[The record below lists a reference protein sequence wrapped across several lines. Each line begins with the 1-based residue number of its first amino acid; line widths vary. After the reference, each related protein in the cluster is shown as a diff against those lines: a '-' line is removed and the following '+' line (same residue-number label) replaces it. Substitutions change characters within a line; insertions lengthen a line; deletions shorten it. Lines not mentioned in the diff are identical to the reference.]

1 MPALRSLAFNLLFMP
16 WTAVV
21 VLFGM
26 PLLLFGRAGVY
37 VAARIWARGAFWL
50 LAHLIGLRHRVLG
63 RERLPP
69 EPVIAAMKH
78 QSSWDTLAGV
88 LLFHRPAFVLKREL
102 TWIPFFGW
110 YLLRAGM
117 IPLDRRAG
125 GAALR
130 RLLRE
135 GRRAAEA
142 GQTILIYPEGTR
154 TSPGTSRPYHP
165 GVAGL
170 YEQLGLQV
178 VPIALNSGL
187 FWQRRSFLKR
197 PGTITMEILEPIPP
211 GLDRRA
217 FLKELE
223 LRLEGAS
230 KRLAEAPGNP

>member
-1 MPALRSLAFNLLFMP
+1 MPALRSLAFNLLFLP

-21 VLFGM
+21 VLLGLPF
-26 PLLLFGRAGVY
+26 LLFGRVGVY
-37 VAARIWARGAFWL
+37 VLARFWARGALWL
-50 LAHLIGLRHRVLG
+50 LAHLTGLRHRELG
-63 RERLPP
+63 RERLPA

-78 QSSWDTLAGV
+78 QSTWDILAGV
-88 LLFHRPAFVLKREL
+88 LMFRAPAFVLKREL
-102 TWIPFFGW
+102 TWIPVFGW

-117 IPLDRRAG
+117 IPLDRRGG

-135 GRRAAEA
+135 AKRAAAA

-154 TSPGTSRPYHP
+154 TLPGTSHAYHP

-170 YEQLGLQV
+170 YEQLGLPV

-187 FWQRRSFLKR
+187 FWPRRSFRKR
-197 PGTITMEILEPIPP
+197 PGTITMEILDPIPP

-223 LRLEGAS
+223 LRLESAS
-230 KRLAEAPGNP
+230 KRLAEATPTP

>member
-1 MPALRSLAFNLLFMP
+1 VSALRSLLFNLLFLP
-16 WTAVV
+16 WTAAV
-21 VLFGM
+21 VLIGL
-26 PLLLFGRAGVY
+26 PVVISGRDGVY
-37 VAARIWARGAFWL
+37 TLARIWARGTFWL

-63 RERLPP
+63 RERLPA

-78 QSSWDTLAGV
+78 QSTWDILAAV
-88 LLFHRPAFVLKREL
+88 LTFRAPAFVLKREL
-102 TWIPFFGW
+102 TWIPVFGW

-135 GRRAAEA
+135 AQRAVAA

-154 TSPGTSRPYHP
+154 TLPGTSHAYHP

-170 YEQLGLQV
+170 YEQLGLPV

-187 FWQRRSFLKR
+187 FWPRRSFRKR
-197 PGTITMEILEPIPP
+197 PGTVTMEILDPIPP

-217 FLKELE
+217 FMKELE

-230 KRLAEAPGNP
+230 KRLAEAPPKP